1 MGVIRRQAQGHIG
14 DICYGCAYMH
24 AHAGT
29 FPAHPV
35 HSILTS
41 TRLILDTN
49 VTAIAILTE
58 FVVLWHL
65 ALHFLACLSRLLS
78 LPSTTSTSS
87 SSRTA
92 TATAPLVATPP
103 AGAIVRNG
111 LGLCS
116 LWLGRLKLLI
126 LLKLLPGRRDKV
138 YI

>member
-1 MGVIRRQAQGHIG
+1 MSVISSQAQGHIG
-14 DICYGCAYMH
+14 DIRDGSTYVH

-29 FPAHPV
+29 FPAHPI

-65 ALHFLACLSRLLS
+65 ALHFLACISRLLS
-78 LPSTTSTSS
+78 LPSTTSTISS
-87 SSRTA
+87 PR

-111 LGLCS
+111 LGLWF

-126 LLKLLPGRRDKV
+126 LLKLLPGRRDEV
-138 YI
+138 DI

>member
-1 MGVIRRQAQGHIG
+1 MGVIRSQAQGHIG
-14 DICYGCAYMH
+14 DIRNGCAYMH

-65 ALHFLACLSRLLS
+65 ALYFLACISRLLS
-78 LPSTTSTSS
+78 LSSTTSTTSS
-87 SSRTA
+87 YR